1 MRRNNTRSISE
12 VISEYV
18 EAFRLK
24 GKLSEVKLINSW
36 SEIIGEKIAKRT
48 LELKIQNRKLFV
60 KIQSS
65 IIRQELMMIRTELVK
80 RLNAKAGESVIDEMI
95 LY

>member
-1 MRRNNTRSISE
+1 MRRSNTRPIGE
-12 VISEYV
+12 VLGEYV
-18 EAFRLK
+18 EAFKLK
-24 GKLSEVKLINSW
+24 GKLNEIALIKSW
-36 SEIIGEKIAKRT
+36 PELVGENIARHT
-48 LELKIQNRKLFV
+48 IDIKIQNKILYI

-80 RLNAKAGESVIDEMI
+80 RMNEKAGETVINEMV